1 MIYHQYISF
10 HKQCSRSILF
20 YMGKIYLLL
29 DNIRSV
35 HNVGSIF
42 RTAECAGVSK
52 IYCVG
57 TTPVPIDR
65 FGRKRKDF
73 SKVSLGAEDMVNW
86 EHLDESKV
94 GAKIKQLKKMRFVVV
109 AVEQT
114 KNSVDWETFKK
125 GFGSGSASNC
135 KKVVEE
141 NLLENVEKS
150 KVIPAKTKA
159 VLYIFGNEVDG
170 VSQKLLKLVDVAV
183 EIPMKGKKE
192 SLNVAVTVGVVLFGT
207 Q

>member
-1 MIYHQYISF
+1 MEIHI
-10 HKQCSRSILF
+10 
-20 YMGKIYLLL
+20 LL

-35 HNVGSIF
+35 HNVGSVF

-65 FGRKRKDF
+65 FGRKRNDF
-73 SKVSLGAEDMVNW
+73 AKVSLGAEDMVSW

-94 GAKIKQLKKMRFVVV
+94 GAKIKELKKAKFEVV

-114 KNSVDWETFKK
+114 RDSIDLVIYKR
-125 GFGSGSASNC
+125 GFEEGVGADSIEG
-135 KKVVEE
+135 KEKLKV
-141 NLLENVEKS
+141 
-150 KVIPAKTKA
+150 AHGKTKG
-159 VLYIFGNEVDG
+159 VVYVFGNEVEG
-170 VSQKLLKLVDVAV
+170 VNQKLLRLADVAV

-192 SLNVAVTVGVVLFGT
+192 SLNVAVTVGIVLFYF
-207 Q
+207 